1 MMLKGTVVVLAMM
14 AALIVGC
21 SKTDVV
27 TGTWDGTLYFG
38 GQDSSSLKL
47 VLTSKSGNV
56 TGKVTAADFGWVD
69 KNITS
74 GTYVEDFL
82 KELVVTADV
91 GGPDGELILDGL
103 YSTYSG
109 PRIAGSASTN
119 GSTPRTGTFV
129 VTK

>member
-1 MMLKGTVVVLAMM
+1 MLKGTVVVLAMT
-14 AALIVGC
+14 AALMVGC
-21 SKTDVV
+21 NKTDVV

-38 GQDSSSLKL
+38 QDTSSLKL

-74 GTYVEDFL
+74 GTYVEDVL
-82 KELVVTADV
+82 KELTITADV
-91 GGPDGELILDGL
+91 GSPDGELTLDGL
-103 YSTYSG
+103 YGTLTG